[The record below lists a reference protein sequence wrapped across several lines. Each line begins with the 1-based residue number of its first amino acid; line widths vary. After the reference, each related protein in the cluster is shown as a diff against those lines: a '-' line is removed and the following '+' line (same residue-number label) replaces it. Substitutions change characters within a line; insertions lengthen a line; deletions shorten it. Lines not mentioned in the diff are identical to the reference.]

1 MSVASVHLVIFSLF
15 FHFVSFTSHSSA
27 VSHMILSDLMRVDT
41 VYDSIA
47 YVGRDMKRQNIKAD
61 RMRHGDESHASIM
74 NPLVF
79 NQLDMAIDQL
89 ILHLHILISLFLQ
102 MNGDV
107 LCTRAWSHRIII
119 LWSVFFCNCE
129 CDEFLLA
136 KPMQSKQCNRQHCL
150 SAGRGR
156 DRIKLSDIWEKEWSE
171 RKASKGDWKTRAFI
185 HWLVIH

>member
-1 MSVASVHLVIFSLF
+1 M
-15 FHFVSFTSHSSA
+15 
-27 VSHMILSDLMRVDT
+27 SHMHQSW
-41 VYDSIA
+41 
-47 YVGRDMKRQNIKAD
+47 
-61 RMRHGDESHASIM
+61 
-74 NPLVF
+74 NPLVS

-107 LCTRAWSHRIII
+107 LCTRAWSYRIII

-150 SAGRGR
+150 SAGRAR
-156 DRIKLSDIWEKEWSE
+156 DRIKLSDIWEKEGSE

-185 HWLVIH
+185 HWWFIKRTGCQGRQWADIKELKGRAWGNDAAGGRKEMILLIKLSSYCISCHKGSGQCYLWRA